1 MVALHKI
8 ADHQLKE
15 LPSGGEFKLKEEEEE
30 EDDDDE
36 EESNNILFSKRSK
49 DDPPQWELDVTNGSS
64 G

>member
-15 LPSGGEFKLKEEEEE
+15 LPSYGKFKLKEEEEEEE

-36 EESNNILFSKRSK
+36 YCWRRWRVPYKLVA
-49 DDPPQWELDVTNGSS
+49 QLDF
-64 G
+64 

>member
-30 EDDDDE
+30 DDDDDDE
-36 EESNNILFSKRSK
+36 YC
-49 DDPPQWELDVTNGSS
+49 
-64 G
+64 